1 MFHTLLLTLS
11 QAPAPTHSELAE
23 FTPRW
28 RDAME
33 AAGVPALAMVL
44 VEGDEI
50 VHRVTLGRRDPARE
64 APVTPETMFYLGS
77 VTKTFVAFGLAQ
89 LAEQG
94 KLELDHPVKHYLPR
108 LALTDAALTEEL
120 TVRDLLCH
128 RHGINSMPIVLLD
141 AFTGEITEER
151 YYHFLQAASIRG
163 NVGYSN
169 VHFTLAGRVLE
180 AVSGQGWREYLAE
193 HVFAPAGMTRTSG
206 FADWMYAQAD
216 VALPATG
223 AAGRTRVQPLRKTDR
238 TMHAAG
244 GLGASIDDLARWLML
259 QLAAG
264 KIDGRRLLGEEAT
277 RGMWELHSR
286 SPSSDAFGPNEGYGL
301 AWARG
306 TYRDEL
312 ELRHGGDYPGQ
323 SVQLSFLPELGL
335 GLAVAATGDLA
346 QDLCVLVSTD
356 VHERL
361 LAASDERDVL
371 PRVLSAARA
380 RSTRPA
386 EPVAPEL
393 GLAAPLEQYTGSYTE
408 EWFGTL
414 HVELAPGTLRVRL
427 GEYPFEVSASSPDG
441 LTLTSVSGL
450 GAELRVERSEGA
462 VAALVLDL
470 GIPIRFVRSEPVDR
484 SSPPVLVPVS
494 RQRRNP

>member
-1 MFHTLLLTLS
+1 MLLPLHAAS
-11 QAPAPTHSELAE
+11 FQDAGPTHPDLAE
-23 FTPRW
+23 FTERW
-28 RDAME
+28 RGAME

-44 VEGDEI
+44 VEGDEV
-50 VHRVTLGRRDPARE
+50 VHRVTLGRRDPARD

-89 LAEQG
+89 LAEQD
-94 KLELDHPVKHYLPR
+94 KLDLDQPVKRYLPR
-108 LALTDAALTEEL
+108 LVLSDPTLTEEL

-128 RHGINSMPIVLLD
+128 RFGINSMPIVLLD
-141 AFTGEITEER
+141 AFTGEVTEER
-151 YYHFLQAASIRG
+151 YYHFLADASIRG
-163 NVGYSN
+163 RVDYSN
-169 VHFTLAGRVLE
+169 VHFTLGGRVLE

-193 HVFAPAGMTRTSG
+193 HVFAPAGMTRSSG
-206 FADWMYAQAD
+206 FADWMYAQDD

-223 AAGRTRVQPLRKTDR
+223 AAGQTRVQPLRKTDR

-259 QLAAG
+259 QLTHG

-277 RGMWELHSR
+277 REMWELWSE
-286 SPSSDAFGPNEGYGL
+286 SPSSDAFGPSAGFGL

-306 TYRDEL
+306 TYRGEL

-323 SVQLSFLPELGL
+323 SVQVSFLPELGL

-346 QDLCVLVSTD
+346 QELCVLVSTD

-361 LAASDERDVL
+361 LAAGDEHDML

-386 EPVAPEL
+386 EPALPEL
-393 GLAAPLEQYTGSYTE
+393 ELAAPLEQYVGSYTE
-408 EWFGTL
+408 QWFGTL
-414 HVELAPGTLRVRL
+414 HVELAAGTLRVRL
-427 GEYPFEVSASSPDG
+427 GDYPFRVSASSPDG
-441 LTLTSVSGL
+441 LTLASVSGMGGTL
-450 GAELRVERSEGA
+450 HVERAEGG

-470 GIPIRFVRSEPVDR
+470 GSPIRFVRSAPAERPTLQ
-484 SSPPVLVPVS
+484 SKT
-494 RQRRNP
+494 RQKNP